1 MTYDVTPRERETSA
15 ERELITSSTAVANLS
30 LFHARLRAD
39 RIGSALDLSG
49 SDGAGVGAR
58 VMDVLERPAL
68 HLDAL

>member
-1 MTYDVTPRERETSA
+1 MTYDVTPCEREKSA
-15 ERELITSSTAVANLS
+15 ERDLIRHRQPS
-30 LFHARLRAD
+30 LIYRFSMLGCA